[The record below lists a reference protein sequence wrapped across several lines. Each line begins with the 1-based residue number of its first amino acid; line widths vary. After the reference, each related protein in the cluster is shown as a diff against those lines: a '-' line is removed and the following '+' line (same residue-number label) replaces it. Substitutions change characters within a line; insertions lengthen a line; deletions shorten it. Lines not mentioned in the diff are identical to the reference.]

1 MTWDFETILPKIH
14 SYKLYG
20 METILDLKIEG
31 QLENVQ
37 EEILSV
43 KEESSY
49 SISLLLGFKN

>member
-1 MTWDFETILPKIH
+1 MIR
-14 SYKLYG
+14 SYKFYA